1 MNKLLRYSLVAVL
14 AMIGLNVSAQE
25 VTFDFTYAEDD
36 LTTNPWG
43 LPTSYV
49 KDAATYTNAGYTISF
64 GESDNGHK
72 QNKGYLIFGKQNA
85 TLSLPAFS
93 FDVERIDII
102 GRDGAS
108 GSVKQNIF
116 VGDEAICTETT
127 GATGTNNYAIPEG
140 KQAAGTIY
148 TLKVLSNHNTQITQ
162 ILIWKKGTSGD
173 TPEPTHIANTEETAY
188 TVAKAF
194 ELIDAGE
201 ALSETV
207 FVKGIVS
214 QVDSYNE
221 TYKSITYWIS
231 DDGTT
236 TKQLEVYSGKGLQ
249 GADFA
254 SVDDVKVGATV
265 IVKGVLK
272 KYKETYEFDKN
283 NELVSYAGASQSQG
297 AAWDFT
303 VLPTQKIDGTGNIET
318 NATDGMFTE
327 DEGAA
332 WQAFY
337 NKDAIDG
344 AEFTATASEVLELTK
359 GLKWYINGAKKV
371 YYRNYPVE
379 SGGKPYGGK
388 YIFINDGDNATEVCV
403 PAKKGEVIELIA
415 STAKNN
421 KKVTSD
427 DVAETF
433 ETSEGE
439 TVHGVIIDGTTN
451 YDWKTYT
458 LTVTRDNP
466 FLKFEKNM
474 CIQKIEV
481 KDASGINIPEYG
493 QNAGKKQAVCQ
504 TAISRNFLE

>member
-1 MNKLLRYSLVAVL
+1 
-14 AMIGLNVSAQE
+14 MIGLNVSAQE

-173 TPEPTHIANTEETAY
+173 TPEPTHIANTAETAY

-214 QVDSYNE
+214 QVDSYND

-236 TKQLEVYSGKGLQ
+236 TKQLEVYSGKGLE

-283 NELVSYAGASQSQG
+283 NQLVSYSSDSQAQG
-297 AAWDFT
+297 VAWDFT
-303 VLPTQKIDGTGNIET
+303 VLPTQKIDNETANMET
-318 NATDGMFTE
+318 NAPDGTFTE
-327 DEGAA
+327 DEGAG
-332 WQAFY
+332 WQQAF
-337 NKDAIDG
+337 NKADFPDG
-344 AEFTATASEVLELTK
+344 AEFKVNATDVFIPFK
-359 GLKWYINGAKKV
+359 GLKWTAMASKQTV
-371 YYRNYPVE
+371 FYRNYPAE
-379 SGGKPYGGK
+379 YGGK
-388 YIFINDGDNATEVCV
+388 HLAFNKEAEFML
-403 PAKKGEVIELIA
+403 PAKKGEKIEMLVA
-415 STAKNN
+415 TS
-421 KKVTSD
+421 KKGGTTKKITSQ
-427 DVAETF
+427 DVEETF
-433 ETSEGE
+433 DEGTGGIKIE
-439 TVHGVIIDGTTN
+439 FTEAYVYQPVV
-451 YDWKTYT
+451 
-458 LTVTRDNP
+458 LTVKVDNP
-466 FLKFEKNM
+466 YLKFESTF
-474 CIQKIEV
+474 CVQKIEV
-481 KDASGINIPEYG
+481 KDASGINTLNANAKVYNGAIYNLAG
-493 QNAGKKQAVCQ
+493 QMVTSSYKGLVIMNGKKMIQK
-504 TAISRNFLE
+504 